1 MQFSP
6 IRSFGFIDTPTHS
19 LWRLFMSN
27 RLLQRDYFRNILKYG
42 AIMTNKVCV
51 IIGGG
56 SGMGA
61 AVAREMNKRNYDLA
75 LMSPSKNCEILANQL
90 GGIAVRGK
98 AENATDL
105 QELFNTTM
113 NRYGRIDS
121 LLIHVGGPPKG
132 DLLEISDEDWIT
144 ANEMVLLPVIRMSKL
159 VTPIMQAQ
167 GGGSIVNITTFS
179 AFEPS
184 LTFPTSSVYRV
195 GVSSFTKLY
204 SDRYGADNIRMNCL
218 LPGFTDS
225 LDLPQRFAD
234 MSVFKRLASAEE
246 QAKAAAFLLT
256 EDSSYITGQS
266 IRNDGGVT
274 RSM

>member
-1 MQFSP
+1 
-6 IRSFGFIDTPTHS
+6 
-19 LWRLFMSN
+19 
-27 RLLQRDYFRNILKYG
+27 
-42 AIMTNKVCV
+42 
-51 IIGGG
+51 
-56 SGMGA
+56 MGA
-61 AVAREMNKRNYDLA
+61 AVAREMNKRHYDLA

-90 GGIAVRGK
+90 GGIAIRGK
-98 AENATDL
+98 AENAKDL
-105 QELFNTTM
+105 QVLFNTTM
-113 NRYGRIDS
+113 KKYGRIDS

-234 MSVFKRLASAEE
+234 MSVFKRLASAQE

-256 EDSSYITGQS
+256 DDSSYITGQS